1 MATDR
6 LTAALTPAFKTIRL
20 RVCREC
26 LATRDMVQS
35 LPSFGE
41 GASEASGIPVVPM
54 VFCGLLI
61 RRPRACRARLSRG
74 NN

>member
-6 LTAALTPAFKTIRL
+6 LTAALTPAIKTIRL

-41 GASEASGIPVVPM
+41 GASEASGTLAMTAFSADYQSADLAYVAKV
-54 VFCGLLI
+54 
-61 RRPRACRARLSRG
+61 
-74 NN
+74 